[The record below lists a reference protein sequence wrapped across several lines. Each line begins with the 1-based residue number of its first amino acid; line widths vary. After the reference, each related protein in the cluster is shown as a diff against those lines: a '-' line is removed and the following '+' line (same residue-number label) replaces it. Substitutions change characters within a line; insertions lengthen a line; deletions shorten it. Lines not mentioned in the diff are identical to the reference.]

1 MGSLPWDM
9 IGAIVG
15 GLSFLITLI
24 VEWNKLGAWRRII
37 IALVIGVIVFF
48 IVKLVASLLFP
59 NVSTATPTIMDGISF
74 SENFEDGTADGFTN
88 QSGDWAVVSESN
100 ENKVL
105 EINSM
110 DASYSYHPSIAFGES
125 SWKDFVFESRINI
138 IDYSPSNDAPLASI
152 FFRGNYRVAFTPY
165 WKAFDLVYSPSWN
178 IISGITFD
186 TQKTTWQLVRIE
198 ANDSKINV
206 FLNDKLVMSDTISQE
221 SSGTF
226 GFEII
231 PKAHLQIDDITLK
244 VLSEQNP

>member
-1 MGSLPWDM
+1 MKSLPWDM
-9 IGAIVG
+9 IGAIIG

-24 VEWNKLGAWRRII
+24 VEWNKLGTWRRII
-37 IALVIGVIVFF
+37 IALVIGAIVFL
-48 IVKLVASLLFP
+48 IVTLVAPLLFRSAP
-59 NVSTATPTIMDGISF
+59 TATPTLTTNDGFSF
-74 SENFEDGTADGFTN
+74 SENFDDGSADGFTN
-88 QSGDWAVVSESN
+88 QSGNWIVVSESSG
-100 ENKVL
+100 NKVL

-110 DASYSYHPSIAFGES
+110 DSSYSYHPSIAFGES

-186 TQKTTWQLVRIE
+186 TQKTTWQLVRVE

-206 FLNDKLVMSDTISQE
+206 FLNDKLVMSDTTSQE

-231 PKAHLQIDDITLK
+231 PKAHIQIDDITLK
-244 VLSEQNP
+244 VLGE